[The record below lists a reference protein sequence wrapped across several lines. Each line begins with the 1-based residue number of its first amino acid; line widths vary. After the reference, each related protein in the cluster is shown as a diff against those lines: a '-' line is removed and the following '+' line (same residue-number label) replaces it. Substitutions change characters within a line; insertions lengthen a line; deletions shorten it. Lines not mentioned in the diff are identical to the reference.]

1 MVKKIRKLCEFGI
14 NFDERVADGYYFAK
28 SVKMLQ
34 YIFDNPKLL
43 EESVSKKIDSEEI
56 R

>member
-1 MVKKIRKLCEFGI
+1 MCEFGI

-28 SVKMLQ
+28 SVKMLE
-34 YIFDNPKLL
+34 YIFNNPKLL
-43 EESVSKKIDSEEI
+43 DEKASKKINSEEI

>member
-1 MVKKIRKLCEFGI
+1 MCEFGI

-34 YIFDNPKLL
+34 HILDNPKML
-43 EESVSKKIDSEEI
+43 EERASKKINDIEL